1 MNLKI
6 VKTPLLW
13 KLVDEQNQ
21 VVARLLGRLTG
32 PAKTVCSPDGAS
44 VYLVDKAPPSAP
56 GAAARYQMYR
66 GASLYA
72 VADVPGPD
80 EQPQDLTVSP
90 AFLFRPPRI
99 QKIRIQAPEGP
110 YILQRMEDG
119 RVTVSCSDQD
129 LGSISPFF
137 KMGHQILSLAP
148 KTDPLFFAG
157 IYVMAYYM
165 SHEDDIDLV

>member
-1 MNLKI
+1 
-6 VKTPLLW
+6 
-13 KLVDEQNQ
+13 
-21 VVARLLGRLTG
+21 
-32 PAKTVCSPDGAS
+32 
-44 VYLVDKAPPSAP
+44 
-56 GAAARYQMYR
+56 
-66 GASLYA
+66 
-72 VADVPGPD
+72 
-80 EQPQDLTVSP
+80 
-90 AFLFRPPRI
+90 
-99 QKIRIQAPEGP
+99 
-110 YILQRMEDG
+110 MEDG